1 MWSIFNQNLMG
12 YDNLP
17 RLWFA
22 PGCVTS
28 QFNLA
33 TNEALLGIR
42 GNFKLLLEEG
52 NGHSCKAGAG
62 AALAGVGNAGA
73 VVVAKELL
81 HLVPGHL
88 QLSFGEPDP
97 RLGSH
102 MLLLEHSRLV
112 LHLVVALDVH
122 RESMGDTALDSGGT
136 TLDDVSVLG
145 LGEEDRQGKG

>member
-1 MWSIFNQNLMG
+1 MV

-17 RLWFA
+17 GFWFA

-33 TNEALLGIR
+33 ANEALLR
-42 GNFKLLLEEG
+42 VRRHLKLLLEEG
-52 NGHSCKAGAG
+52 NGHPGKAGAG
-62 AALAGVGNAGA
+62 ATLAGVGNAGA

-81 HLVPGHL
+81 HLVPAHL
-88 QLSFGEPDP
+88 QSSFGEPDP

-102 MLLLEHSRLV
+102 MLLLDHPRLL

-122 RESMGDTALDSGGT
+122 GESMGNAALDCGGT
-136 TLDDVSVLG
+136 TLDNVGVLR
-145 LGEEDRQGKG
+145 L